1 VNGRVIRRVSVAKR
15 VVACVALAIL
25 LTACAEPLV
34 EPRPPRTPTA
44 VIDRYNAIVAT
55 AEAGDDLSARARA
68 YYDRGNIWFDQQN
81 YTEAIADYDRALALD
96 PSLSR
101 AVHNRGLAY
110 ALLGDDNAALR
121 DYAEAIRLDP
131 AYRRAYENRVRLLE
145 RLVVE
150 KPDETRLQ
158 QLADDYGK
166 LAELIP
172 EAAATYRY
180 RAGAYAG
187 AAGRPLARRAKRS
200 TLHSAPDRSTSMRST
215 NAHCCTVRRR
225 RPECRP
231 RRPRRRAAS
240 ESPRCQ
246 RLLRARIDPPRS
258 GRHTRRN
265 RRFRAGAAASASIPR
280 GADCACIFICG
291 TGKYRRLPAQTF
303 SVSMNCNSTRR
314 FSRRARRCGCRQI
327 RPDPTLEEID
337 LRFDMIFNN
346 YQRMAS
352 SAPCIPHI
360 RRQP

>member
-1 VNGRVIRRVSVAKR
+1 MNGRVIRRVSVAKR

-55 AEAGDDLSARARA
+55 AEAGDDLSARATA
-68 YYDRGNIWFDQQN
+68 YYERGNVWFDQQN

-180 RAGAYAG
+180 QQG
-187 AAGRPLARRAKRS
+187 L
-200 TLHSAPDRSTSMRST
+200 TL
-215 NAHCCTVRRR
+215 VRLGD
-225 RPECRP
+225 
-231 RRPRRRAAS
+231 RAAA
-240 ESPRCQ
+240 RAAFDAA
-246 RLLRARIDPPRS
+246 LRARPQHVDALYERALILYADGDLNAALANLDAALRLSPRAANAYYVR
-258 GRHTRRN
+258 GLIRHAQGDT
-265 RRFRAGAAASASIPR
+265 R
-280 GADCACIFICG
+280 GAIADFGQA
-291 TGKYRRLPAQTF
+291 LLLQPAYPEALI
-303 SVSMNCNSTRR
+303 
-314 FSRRARRCGCRQI
+314 AR
-327 RPDPTLEEID
+327 
-337 LRFDMIFNN
+337 
-346 YQRMAS
+346 AS
-352 SAPCIPHI
+352 SYVEQGNMTAARADLQRLDELQLDSTLQQAREALRVQTDSP
-360 RRQP
+360 